1 MLYLSQ
7 VLGKPVVDATGEK
20 IGTISDL

>member
-20 IGTISDL
+20 IGTIS